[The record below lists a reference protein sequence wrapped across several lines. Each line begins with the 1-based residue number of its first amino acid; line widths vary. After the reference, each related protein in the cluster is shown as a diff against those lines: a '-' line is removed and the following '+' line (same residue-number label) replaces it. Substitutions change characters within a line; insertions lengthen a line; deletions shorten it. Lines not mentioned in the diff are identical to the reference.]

1 MPEARRG
8 TVLAFDYGAR
18 YIGVAVGDEALALAH
33 PLDTIEARD
42 EPARMTAVGARVG
55 EWRPERLVVGLP
67 LAMDGTP
74 HALTAAA
81 RAFAAALEARFG
93 LPVTL
98 VDERLSS
105 ADAESRLRDIGR
117 GGRRHKALAH
127 PVAAQVI
134 LQDYFDA
141 HATS

>member
-1 MPEARRG
+1 MPERAG
-8 TVLAFDYGAR
+8 TVLAFDYGER
-18 YIGVAVGDEALALAH
+18 YVGVAVGDESLGLAH
-33 PLDTIEARD
+33 PLDTIETRD
-42 EPARMTAVGARVG
+42 EAVRMAAVAARVA
-55 EWRPERLVVGLP
+55 EWTPQRLVVGLP

-74 HALTAAA
+74 HKLTEQA
-81 RAFAAALEARFG
+81 RAFAAALEARFRV
-93 LPVTL
+93 PVTL

-105 ADAESRLRDIGR
+105 ADAESRLRDAGR
-117 GGRRHKALAH
+117 GGRKHKALAH

>member
-1 MPEARRG
+1 MPERAG
-8 TVLAFDYGAR
+8 TVLAFDYGER
-18 YIGVAVGDEALALAH
+18 YVGVAVGDESLGLAH
-33 PLDTIEARD
+33 PLDTIETRD
-42 EPARMTAVGARVG
+42 DAVRMAAVAARVA
-55 EWRPERLVVGLP
+55 EWTPRRLVVGLP

-74 HALTAAA
+74 HALTARA

-93 LPVTL
+93 VPVAM

-117 GGRRHKALAH
+117 GGRKHKGLAH
-127 PVAAQVI
+127 PVSAQVI

>member
-1 MPEARRG
+1 
-8 TVLAFDYGAR
+8 V
-18 YIGVAVGDEALALAH
+18 
-33 PLDTIEARD
+33 
-42 EPARMTAVGARVG
+42 RMAAIAARVA
-55 EWRPERLVVGLP
+55 EWTPRRLVVGLP

-74 HALTAAA
+74 HALTAQA

-93 LPVTL
+93 VPVSL

-105 ADAESRLRDIGR
+105 ADAVSRLRETGR
-117 GGRRHKALAH
+117 GGRKHKALAH

>member
-1 MPEARRG
+1 MPEPAG
-8 TVLAFDYGAR
+8 TVLAFDYGDR
-18 YIGVAVGDEALALAH
+18 FVGVAVGDESLGLAH
-33 PLDTIEARD
+33 PLDTIEARE
-42 EPARMTAVGARVG
+42 EPARLAAVEARVR
-55 EWRPERLVVGLP
+55 EWTPRRIVVGLP

-74 HALTAAA
+74 HALTERA
-81 RAFAAALEARFG
+81 RAFAAAVETRCG
-93 LPVTL
+93 IPVAM

-117 GGRRHKALAH
+117 GGRKHKALAH

>member
-1 MPEARRG
+1 MPSDGG
-8 TVLAFDYGAR
+8 TVLAFDYGER
-18 YIGVAVGDEALALAH
+18 YVGVAVGDTALGLAH
-33 PLDTIEARD
+33 PLDTIEALD
-42 EPARMTAVGARVG
+42 DAARLAAVAARVA
-55 EWRPERLVVGLP
+55 EWTPRRMVVGLP

-74 HALTAAA
+74 HALTARA
-81 RAFAAALEARFG
+81 RAFGAALEARFG
-93 LPVTL
+93 VPVAM

-105 ADAESRLRDIGR
+105 ADAASRLRDIGR

>member
-1 MPEARRG
+1 MPERAG
-8 TVLAFDYGAR
+8 TVLAFDYGER
-18 YIGVAVGDEALALAH
+18 YVGVAVGDEALGLAH
-33 PLDTIEARD
+33 PLDTIETRD
-42 EPARMTAVGARVG
+42 EDARLRAVAARVA
-55 EWRPERLVVGLP
+55 EWTPRRIVVGLP

-74 HALTAAA
+74 HALTAQA

-93 LPVTL
+93 VPVSL

-117 GGRRHKALAH
+117 GGRKHKAAAH

>member
-1 MPEARRG
+1 MPERAG
-8 TVLAFDYGAR
+8 TVLAFDYGER
-18 YIGVAVGDEALALAH
+18 YVGVAVGDEGLGLAH

-42 EPARMTAVGARVG
+42 EAARLAAISARVA
-55 EWRPERLVVGLP
+55 EWTPQRLVVGLP

-74 HALTAAA
+74 HALTVRA

-93 LPVTL
+93 LPVSL

-105 ADAESRLRDIGR
+105 ADAGSRLRDIGR

-134 LQDYFDA
+134 LQDWFDA

>member
-1 MPEARRG
+1 MPDAAG
-8 TVLAFDYGAR
+8 TVLAFDYGER
-18 YIGVAVGDEALALAH
+18 YVGVAVGDESLGLAH

-42 EPARMTAVGARVG
+42 EATRMSGVAARVA
-55 EWRPERLVVGLP
+55 EWAPRRIVVGLP

-74 HALTAAA
+74 HALTARA
-81 RAFAAALEARFG
+81 REFAQALEARFG
-93 LPVTL
+93 LPVSL

-105 ADAESRLRDIGR
+105 ADAESRLRDLGR

>member
-1 MPEARRG
+1 MSTG
-8 TVLAFDYGAR
+8 TVLAFDYGER
-18 YIGVAVGDEALALAH
+18 FIGVAVGEGTLGLAH
-33 PLDTIEARD
+33 PLETIEARD
-42 EPARMTAVGARVG
+42 EPTRFAAIDGFVA

-67 LAMDGTP
+67 LAMDGGR
-74 HALTAAA
+74 HGLTEQATAFA
-81 RAFAAALEARFG
+81 RALGARYA

-105 ADAESRLRDIGR
+105 ADAESRLRDMGR
-117 GGRRHKALAH
+117 GGRKHKSLAH

-141 HATS
+141 HAAS